1 MIMKTVLK
9 CICISIA
16 LSMLLS
22 GCSTVSVSASL
33 KADEAVNLPMF
44 KNTANECYYLDDF
57 MPIPDSMVVGKSG
70 ALHLRYYTYNA
81 AKYKQWKNRKIILSF
96 YSTDDHCW
104 SLFEESYTIR

>member
-1 MIMKTVLK
+1 MKTIAKYVYVPIIVLV
-9 CICISIA
+9 
-16 LSMLLS
+16 LLS
-22 GCSTVSVSASL
+22 GCSTMSVSTSL
-33 KADEAVNLPMF
+33 KTDEAVNLPMF

-81 AKYKQWKNRKIILSF
+81 AKYKQWKNRKVILSF

-104 SLFEESYTIR
+104 SLFEESYSIR

>member
-1 MIMKTVLK
+1 MIMKTISKYVL
-9 CICISIA
+9 IHIIFII
-16 LSMLLS
+16 LLPS
-22 GCSTVSVSASL
+22 CSTVSVSASL

-81 AKYKQWKNRKIILSF
+81 AKYKQWKNRKVILSF